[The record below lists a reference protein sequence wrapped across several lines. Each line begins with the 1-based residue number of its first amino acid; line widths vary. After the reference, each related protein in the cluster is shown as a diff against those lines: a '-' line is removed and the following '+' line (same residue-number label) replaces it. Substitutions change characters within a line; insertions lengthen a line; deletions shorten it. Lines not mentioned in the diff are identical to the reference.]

1 MHNIKARLDTIRQL
15 NVLPESKASKLSVK
29 DLVQGSFLAMGEDVF
44 KVESVSRYL
53 DVKWS
58 SFAPRKNDYVITELE
73 LFSVN
78 SGDKVYLEWEEDD
91 ELEIFLTTDLVKL
104 REISVSGKTLTTSLL
119 EDIAEEEEGVVSVNG
134 VSYEYSEE
142 DTWAGR
148 FSKSG
153 DLKDGTPMRAYEFE
167 SNDGKSL
174 TIETWHEDA
183 DEKPDRE
190 AFISKQVKPS
200 AIKVLAA

>member
-1 MHNIKARLDTIRQL
+1 MHNIKVRLDTIREL
-15 NVLPESKASKLSVK
+15 NVLTESKARKLSVK
-29 DLVQGSFLAMGEDVF
+29 DLVEGSFLELDKNVF
-44 KVESVSRYL
+44 KVQSVSRYL

-58 SFAPRKNDYVITELE
+58 SFAPRKNNYVITELE
-73 LFSVN
+73 LFSIN
-78 SGDKVYLEWEEDD
+78 SGEKGYLEWEEDD
-91 ELEIFLTTDLVKL
+91 ELEIYLTTDLVKL
-104 REISVSGKTLTTSLL
+104 RDISVSGKILTTSLL
-119 EDIAEEEEGVVSVNG
+119 EDIAEEEEGVVSFNG

-153 DLKDGTPMRAYEFE
+153 DLKDGIPMRAYEFE

-174 TIETWHEDA
+174 TIETWHEDS

-190 AFISKQVKPS
+190 AFLSKQIKPS
-200 AIKVLAA
+200 AIKILAS

>member
-1 MHNIKARLDTIRQL
+1 MHNIKVRLDTIREL
-15 NVLPESKASKLSVK
+15 NVLTESKARKLSVK
-29 DLVQGSFLAMGEDVF
+29 DLVEGSFLELDKNVF
-44 KVESVSRYL
+44 KVKSVSRYL

-58 SFAPRKNDYVITELE
+58 SFAPRKNNYVITEIE
-73 LFSVN
+73 LFSIN
-78 SGDKVYLEWEEDD
+78 SGEKGYLEWEEDD
-91 ELEIFLTTDLVKL
+91 ELEIYLTTDLVKL
-104 REISVSGKTLTTSLL
+104 RDISVSGKILTTSLL
-119 EDIAEEEEGVVSVNG
+119 EDIAEEEEGVVSFNG

-153 DLKDGTPMRAYEFE
+153 DLKDGIPMRAYEFE

-174 TIETWHEDA
+174 TIETWHEDS

-190 AFISKQVKPS
+190 AFLSKQIKPS
-200 AIKVLAA
+200 AIKILAS